1 MKRRRPVH
9 DAPTVVVEN
18 LWRVYE
24 TSVGLVRRRRRT
36 IEALRDVSLEV
47 RPGEVFGLVGPNGAG
62 KTTLVK
68 VLTTLLVP
76 TRGRAQVLGYDVAR
90 QEHLIRP
97 LINFVFGG
105 ERGLYWRLSGED
117 NLRYFAD
124 LYRVDRGVAE
134 TRIETLLKLV
144 GLWER
149 REERVEGYSKGMKQ
163 RLHVAKALINDPRV
177 LFLDEPT
184 IGLDPVAARALRQ
197 LISEVRSRGI
207 TVFLT
212 SHYMWEMETLC
223 DRVAVLKEGRIIA
236 LDTPANLIRFV
247 RGLEV
252 VELQVL
258 GGLNGT
264 VERLRLLPYVDSVSV
279 SASGHVQTLRVQ
291 TDDAEATVA
300 EIRAALPDADLSRLV
315 VRPPNLEDAY
325 VKLVEA

>member
-1 MKRRRPVH
+1 MS
-9 DAPTVVVEN
+9 DAPTVVVED

-24 TSVGLVRRRRRT
+24 TTIGVLRRQRRSV
-36 IEALRDVSLEV
+36 EALRGISLEV
-47 RPGEVFGLVGPNGAG
+47 TPAQIFGLVGPNGAG
-62 KTTLVK
+62 KTTLIK
-68 VLTTLLVP
+68 ILTTLLIP
-76 TRGRAQVLGYDVAR
+76 TKGRAWVLGFDVAR
-90 QEHLIRP
+90 EEGKIRP
-97 LINFVFGG
+97 RINFIFGG

-124 LYRVDRGVAE
+124 LYRVERRVAE
-134 TRIETLLKLV
+134 GRIEDLLQMV

-163 RLHVAKALINDPRV
+163 RLHIAKALINDPQV

-184 IGLDPVAARALRQ
+184 IGLDPVAARALRE
-197 LISEVRSRGI
+197 LIGEIRGRGVTI
-207 TVFLT
+207 FLT

-223 DRVAVLKEGRIIA
+223 DQIAVLKEGQIITT
-236 LDTPANLIRFV
+236 DTPSNLKSHI

-258 GGLNGT
+258 GGIGVVDT
-264 VERLRLLPYVDSVSV
+264 RLRPLPHIVSV
-279 SASGHVQTLRVQ
+279 SISSSGHVQTLRVQ
-291 TDDAEATVA
+291 THDTEATIA

-325 VKLVEA
+325 VKLVGGEA